1 MAVQLMHCSCDKRCK
16 HCSSYATF
24 MHNDW
29 TVQLLNRLHPFTKA
43 HTPSCCPCPCCHT
56 RPAARSAKEVHQSAV
71 RSAVT
76 GLVTQ
81 LAVSNSRLCRLQLS
95 MDGTRLGCLGFSRTG
110 PLGFT
115 EVWEDGPVL
124 RELSV
129 RLAALA
135 RSREEVEA
143 ARKVG
148 GR

>member
-1 MAVQLMHCSCDKRCK
+1 M
-16 HCSSYATF
+16 
-24 MHNDW
+24 
-29 TVQLLNRLHPFTKA
+29 
-43 HTPSCCPCPCCHT
+43 
-56 RPAARSAKEVHQSAV
+56 
-71 RSAVT
+71 T

-81 LAVSNSRLCRLQLS
+81 LAVSNSHLCRLQLS

-124 RELSV
+124 RDLSV

-148 GR
+148 GRGVVEQDGCLHCCKGRLLCMLQGKTMIVCVRGSCCFSRKVR